1 MTDPK
6 MSKKQVL
13 EIIEASLEKAIDK
26 VAYARINTYDA
37 GRGTS
42 VLCREEEP
50 SMEAH
55 EGRDKVSF

>member
-37 GRGTS
+37 GRGTGQQEAYEAAIR
-42 VLCREEEP
+42 LIRENL
-50 SMEAH
+50 
-55 EGRDKVSF
+55 

>member
-37 GRGTS
+37 GRGT
-42 VLCREEEP
+42 
-50 SMEAH
+50 
-55 EGRDKVSF
+55 GRRSLSPDWPGEQGDVY